1 LSNIKP
7 GRKGSRRWLVRYPR
21 AVPLLIFLLTSA
33 IIGISVYTIE
43 LSETRRQ
50 RAQLHQIA
58 MAITTALERRAD
70 ANSAY
75 LRAGAALLASQDGV
89 DAESF
94 RRFVAEL
101 RLDSDYRGADGIG
114 WARVVPRADIPAF
127 EQAMTREI
135 PGGLAVHPALPP
147 GRPFAVPVTF
157 LHPDSERN
165 RRALGFDMYSEPVR
179 RAAMI
184 AAEKGQRPVAT
195 GKVVL
200 AQEGRSDAFGFLI
213 YMPVFGPG
221 SGSRHV
227 WGYIYSPFNTQVFLD
242 TALRMESPGDF
253 GVRLYDGSVTP
264 ANLLAQVKMASP
276 GNATVYR
283 KMSIAGRAWVLQVR
297 ASDRQTLST
306 LSLLTL
312 IFGLLIAS
320 LLMVV
325 ARLLT
330 RQAVE
335 DQAALAWLEQ
345 QNSIRAS
352 LTRELNHRVKNTLA
366 NVLSIVALTRRR
378 ATDLDSFAEGLDGR
392 IRALSATHDL
402 LTQSDW
408 GATPIRSVIEVE
420 LAPYAKA
427 GEHQLNLSGP
437 DVELAPN
444 DALSLGLAIHELATN
459 AAKYGALSTAGGKVA
474 VSWYCLS
481 DTLAR
486 IEWVEAGGPT
496 VPDGARMRGFGTD
509 LIEKIVAHEL
519 GNPVDLRFEGHGVEC
534 TLTVPVREP
543 SEFSL
548 RARRPLE
555 Q

>member
-1 LSNIKP
+1 M
-7 GRKGSRRWLVRYPR
+7 
-21 AVPLLIFLLTSA
+21 LIFLLTSTV
-33 IIGISVYTIE
+33 IGISVYTIE
-43 LSETRRQ
+43 LSETQRQ
-50 RAQLHQIA
+50 RAQLHQTA

-89 DAESF
+89 SAEGF

-101 RLDSDYRGADGIG
+101 RLGSDYRGADGIG
-114 WARVVPRADIPAF
+114 WAPVVPRAAVPAF
-127 EQAMTREI
+127 ERTMSEEL
-135 PGGLAVHPALPP
+135 PGGLTVHPAPAP
-147 GRPFAVPVTF
+147 TRPFAVPVTF
-157 LHPDSERN
+157 LHPDTERN
-165 RRALGFDMYSEPVR
+165 RRAIGFDMYSEPVR

-200 AQEGRSDAFGFLI
+200 AQEGLSNAAGFLI
-213 YMPVFGPG
+213 YMPVFEPG
-221 SGSRHV
+221 RGSRRV
-227 WGYIYSPFNTQVFLD
+227 RGYIYSPFNTQVFLN

-253 GVRLYDGSVTP
+253 GVRLYDTAIAP
-264 ANLLAQVKMASP
+264 ENLLAQVKMAAP

-283 KMSIAGRAWVLQVR
+283 KMSIAGHPWVLEVR

-330 RQAVE
+330 QQAVE
-335 DQAALAWLEQ
+335 DQDALAWLEQ

-474 VSWYCLS
+474 VSWYLLS
-481 DTLAR
+481 DGLAR
-486 IEWVEAGGPT
+486 IEWVEAGGPP
-496 VPDGARMRGFGTD
+496 VPEEGRSRGFGTD

-519 GNPVDLRFEGHGVEC
+519 GNPVDLRFERHGVEC
-534 TLTVPVREP
+534 SLTVPVREA
-543 SEFSL
+543 SEFAL
-548 RARRPLE
+548 RARRSLE